1 MSDRAQPPAGT
12 GPLAG
17 TCPCGALRFEI
28 GAVFDCRY
36 CHCAY
41 CRRAS
46 GAPVTVGAVV
56 RPGDFR
62 LTAGA
67 LTATRR
73 GAKGVEQRCASCR
86 SEVAFEF
93 ETSLGPFLSV
103 AVGLLDDPEA
113 CPPRYHQ
120 WFSRRLRWMH
130 VHDTLPKY
138 ADDRIPRPDARDQAA
153 EGRARK
159 G

>member
-1 MSDRAQPPAGT
+1 MT
-12 GPLAG
+12 
-17 TCPCGALRFEI
+17 
-28 GAVFDCRY
+28 AVFDCRY

-46 GAPVTVGAVV
+46 GAPFMVTAVV
-56 RPGDFR
+56 RPANFHLAAGSLAATPRGD
-62 LTAGA
+62 
-67 LTATRR
+67 
-73 GAKGVEQRCASCR
+73 KGVERRCESCR
-86 SEVAFEF
+86 AEVAFEF
-93 ETSLGPFLSV
+93 ETSLGTFLSV
-103 AVGLLDDPEA
+103 PVGLLDDPEA

-120 WFSRRLRWMH
+120 WFSQRLRWMH

-138 ADDRIPRPDARDQAA
+138 ADDRIPRPDARDQAT